1 MFVFI
6 VAKLSANICKRFL
19 MGRYIQ
25 IKILKIKLLA
35 KIKIVAKKFL
45 LYCDMLSEYN
55 IPYSLIFL
63 IFHKYLSLGVC

>member
-45 LYCDMLSEYN
+45 LYCLLSEYN

-63 IFHKYLSLGVC
+63 IFHKYLSLEVC